1 MNSLQNTSVMPIT
14 LIDRGWSYKNSFFK
28 TLSQFLSEI
37 DESVNE
43 NICTLLKRTIRI
55 DGCLLSSMTRKMTE
69 GWGSMS
75 IQ

>member
-28 TLSQFLSEI
+28 TLSQFLSRI

-43 NICTLLKRTIRI
+43 NICTLLKRTIHI